1 MKFHLPAAALGSVAA
16 GALMLAAASPADARE
31 LNWTAS
37 ADSLTLDPHAQNEGP
52 THTVSHQIYDS
63 LIWRDNDLEL
73 TPGLATDWYVHED
86 NKNVWVFELR
96 QGVKFHQGQDF
107 TAEDVVFSIERA
119 MHENSDMRG
128 LLTSVVDVRAVGS
141 HKVEIETD
149 GPNPILPNN
158 LTNLFMM
165 DSGWAAEHDVET
177 PQNFSQGE
185 ENYAVRNA
193 NGTGPFELVE
203 RVQDT
208 RTVFER
214 NDDWWGMDTYPME
227 ITRMVF
233 EPIESASTRVAALL
247 SGEIDLMLDAP
258 VQDIQRLR
266 STDGVKVDQA
276 PQNRTIFLGMH
287 QGRDELLNS
296 DADGNPMADKR
307 VRRAMYHAI
316 NAQAIKRSVM
326 RGNSQAAGMVAPP
339 FVNGYTEELDE
350 RLAYDPEQA
359 RKLLDE
365 AGYPE
370 GFEVTLHCPNDRY
383 INDEEICE
391 AVTGLLGR
399 VGIEVNLVAQPKSVH
414 FAELQNGKHDFY
426 MLGWG
431 VPTLDS
437 EYIFNFLFHS
447 NTGSRGSWNQ
457 TGYSNDR
464 VDELTQ
470 GMAAEIDIEK
480 RNEMIAEAW
489 NIVQDDVVYLPLHH
503 QVLSWAMNDN
513 IDFPV
518 HSENTPLFWTLEYTD

>member
-1 MKFHLPAAALGSVAA
+1 MKFHLPTAALGMAA
-16 GALMLAAASPADARE
+16 VGALLAAAGPVEARE
-31 LNWTAS
+31 LTWTAS

-52 THTVSHQIYDS
+52 THNISHQIYDP
-63 LIWRDNDLEL
+63 LIYRDQELEL
-73 TPGLATDWYVHED
+73 TPGLATDWYVRED
-86 NKNVWVFELR
+86 DRNVWVFELR
-96 QGVKFHQGQDF
+96 QGVKYHQGQDF

-119 MHENSDMRG
+119 MHDNSDMAG
-128 LLTSVVDVRAVGS
+128 LLTTVDDVRAVDS
-141 HKVEIETD
+141 HTVEIETD

-158 LTNLFMM
+158 LTNMFIM

-193 NGTGPFELVE
+193 NGTGPFELVSRE
-203 RVQDT
+203 QDT

-214 NDDWWGMDTYPME
+214 NEDFWGMDKYPME

-233 EPIESASTRVAALL
+233 EPIDSDSTRVAALL
-247 SGEIDLMLDAP
+247 SGEVDLMLDAP
-258 VQDIQRLR
+258 VQDLDRLR
-266 STDGVKVDQA
+266 NTEGVKVDQA

-296 DADGNPMADKR
+296 DTDGNPMADER

-326 RGNSQAAGMVAPP
+326 RGNSQPAGVTAPP
-339 FVNGYTEELDE
+339 FVNGYTERLDQ
-350 RLAYDPEQA
+350 RLPYDPEGA
-359 RKLLDE
+359 RELLAA
-365 AGYPE
+365 AGYPD

-399 VGIEVNLVAQPKSVH
+399 IGIEVNLVSQPKSVH
-414 FAELQNGKHDFY
+414 FAELQNGKLDFY

-431 VPTLDS
+431 VPTLDA
-437 EYIFNFLFHS
+437 EYIFTFLFHS
-447 NTGSRGSWNQ
+447 NTGSRGSWNM
-457 TGYSNDR
+457 TGFSNDR

-470 GMAAEIDIEK
+470 AMGSVVDTEK
-480 RNEMIAEAW
+480 RNDMISEVWEIA
-489 NIVQDDVVYLPLHH
+489 QDDVVYLPIHH
-503 QVLSWAMNDN
+503 QVLSWAMRDN

-518 HSENTPLFWTLEYTD
+518 QGENQPNFWQLEFTD